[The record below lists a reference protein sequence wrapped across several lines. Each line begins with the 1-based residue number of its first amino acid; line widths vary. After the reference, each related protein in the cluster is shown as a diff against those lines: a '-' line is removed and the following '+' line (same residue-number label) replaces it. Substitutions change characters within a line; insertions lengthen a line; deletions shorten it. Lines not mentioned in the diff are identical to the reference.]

1 MNGNLFSKKGW
12 VLGVILL
19 PIREAYEWKRLTNVK
34 GSNPCFSCF
43 QFVKRMNGN
52 LQLVKFSCREQV
64 QGFLLPIREAYEWK
78 HTVAAGIAKSA
89 QPLASNSWSVWMETR
104 DWPPVDLGILAS
116 NSWSVWMETTHSAP
130 FSRKQ
135 FSALLPI
142 REAYEWKLRLTRDQ
156 GELVVS
162 LASNSW
168 SVWMET
174 ICLALHRVHAKQLA
188 SNSWSVWMETEVKAQ
203 IIW

>member
-78 HTVAAGIAKSA
+78 LTPSLWLLTEAGY
-89 QPLASNSWSVWMETR
+89 
-104 DWPPVDLGILAS
+104 
-116 NSWSVWMETTHSAP
+116 
-130 FSRKQ
+130 
-135 FSALLPI
+135 LLPI
-142 REAYEWKLRLTRDQ
+142 REAYEWKRWHPHCSNLGFL
-156 GELVVS
+156 
-162 LASNSW
+162 LASNS
-168 SVWMET
+168 
-174 ICLALHRVHAKQLA
+174 
-188 SNSWSVWMETEVKAQ
+188 
-203 IIW
+203 